1 MEAPQQ
7 ERVVVAEVRWLR
19 VLLERQPL
27 VVALA
32 GQVRLLQVFLE
43 LLILVAVV
51 EEEGAP
57 ILQVRIEVAAVRE
70 VPVW

>member
-43 LLILVAVV
+43 LLILAAAV

-57 ILQVRIEVAAVRE
+57 VFQVRIEVAAVRE